1 MGDMS
6 FTTQN
11 TTTSPKLILTF
22 LSLILA
28 VCFWGGSFPATKLVL
43 KGFSPMSYIF
53 FRFFGAS
60 LIFGLLL
67 LLKPRRIGRANHLR
81 LMGMALFHPTLYFI
95 FESIGMQYTS
105 ASSASLIIAAIPA
118 MVALLAGFV
127 LKEKLSRLEWIGVLL
142 SVSGALLLAGFD
154 DNAAYADS
162 SLLGN
167 LLVVAAAVTATIY
180 LVMARYLA
188 GRVTSL
194 EMTAYQVIYG
204 TLYLLPIFLIRIQ
217 ANELTAVGFSSVG
230 ALIFL
235 IFGATVLA
243 FFFYNRALSK
253 IDASKAAVF
262 LNGVPIVSV
271 TVSALLLGEQLGT
284 IQLIGGGVV
293 IAGVTMA
300 NLKPPRF
307 RTTLKG

>member
-1 MGDMS
+1 
-6 FTTQN
+6 
-11 TTTSPKLILTF
+11 
-22 LSLILA
+22 
-28 VCFWGGSFPATKLVL
+28 
-43 KGFSPMSYIF
+43 
-53 FRFFGAS
+53 
-60 LIFGLLL
+60 
-67 LLKPRRIGRANHLR
+67 
-81 LMGMALFHPTLYFI
+81 MGMALFHPTLYFI

-142 SVSGALLLAGFD
+142 SVGGALLLAGFD

-167 LLVVAAAVTATIY
+167 LLVVAAAITATIY
-180 LVMARYLA
+180 LVMARHLA

-217 ANELTAVGFSSVG
+217 ANEWAAIDISSIG
-230 ALIFL
+230 ALVFL

-284 IQLIGGGVV
+284 IQLIGGGIV
-293 IAGVTMA
+293 IAGVTMT
-300 NLKPPRF
+300 NLKQPRA
-307 RTTLKG
+307 RTSFKG